1 MAKHR
6 DLTDLELISRLK
18 TGDHAAY
25 TEIFERYSSVLYGHA
40 YKKLRNKEEAQDIVQ
55 EVFTVLWARREDL
68 AIGSNVIGYLYTA
81 VRNKIYNLIYHKQV
95 ESEYIVSLKE
105 YINIEYSMTDYV
117 IREKQLQEIID
128 KEVAELPPRIRQAFE
143 LSRNKYLS
151 HKEIAEEL
159 DISPETVTEYI
170 KKALKILKPRI
181 GLALFIIY
189 NMHQ

>member
-1 MAKHR
+1 MAKYR
-6 DLTDLELISRLK
+6 DLTDLELVAHLK
-18 TGDHAAY
+18 KGDHVAY
-25 TEIFERYSSVLYGHA
+25 TEIFERYSSLLYSHA
-40 YKKLRNKEEAQDIVQ
+40 YKKLRNREEAQDIVQ
-55 EVFTVLWARREDL
+55 EVFTVLWTRREDI
-68 AIGSNVIGYLYTA
+68 AIGNNVIGYLYTA

-105 YINIEYSMTDYV
+105 YINVEYAMTDYV

-159 DISPETVTEYI
+159 DISPDTVTEYI
-170 KKALKILKPRI
+170 KKALKILKPKI
-181 GLALFIIY
+181 GLALFIIH
-189 NMHQ
+189 NLQL